1 MRRIWIGSRVRSRF
15 ERGWVE
21 IIGLLFGCVLIVGQ
35 AVAQDARQNE
45 PGKFDYYLLALSWSP
60 SFCAES
66 GERQAARQQ
75 QQPSAS
81 VQQQCAGERPYSFV
95 VHGLWPQYEKGFPE
109 FCQNPAPRLDRG
121 IVSSMLD
128 LMPAP
133 RLIFHEWDKH
143 GVCSGLPARGYFETV
158 RKARAAVKIPAEFLE
173 PKTALNVTPDEVEE
187 AFVKAN
193 PGLSRA
199 GIAVTCGSTR
209 LSEVRICM
217 SRDLKFRDCADV
229 DRRACRRDKL
239 VMPPVRGG

>member
-1 MRRIWIGSRVRSRF
+1 MRRS
-15 ERGWVE
+15 WVG
-21 IIGLLFGCVLIVGQ
+21 IVASLFVFGLITGQ

-45 PGKFDYYLLALSWSP
+45 PGKFDFYLLALSWSP
-60 SFCAES
+60 SFCEQA
-66 GERQAARQQ
+66 GER
-75 QQPSAS
+75 PSAQ
-81 VQQQCAGERPYSFV
+81 VQCAERPYSFV

-133 RLIFHEWDKH
+133 RLIFNQWDKH
-143 GVCSGLPARGYFETV
+143 GVCAGLPARGYFETV
-158 RKARAAVKIPAEFLE
+158 RKARAAVKIPADFLE
-173 PKTALNVTPDEVEE
+173 PKTALNITPDEVEE

-193 PGLSRA
+193 PGMSRS
-199 GIAVTCGSTR
+199 GIAVTCGSTH
-209 LSEVRICM
+209 LSEVRICL
-217 SRDLKFRDCADV
+217 SRDLKFRDCAEV